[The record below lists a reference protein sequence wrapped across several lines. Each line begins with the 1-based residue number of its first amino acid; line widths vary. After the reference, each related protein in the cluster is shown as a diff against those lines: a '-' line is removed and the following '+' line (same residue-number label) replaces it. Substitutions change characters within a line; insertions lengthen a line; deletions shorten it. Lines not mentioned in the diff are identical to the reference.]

1 MKARKIK
8 ARVTKTGFMGSASR
22 VHKPRKGKGSFRRK
36 KGVDIFA
43 CFDTITDM
51 EEIQKQL
58 TMVLFMQTVAS
69 ARNVKADKKYMA
81 LAMDVA
87 RVIEGKDPKHSK
99 ELI

>member
-1 MKARKIK
+1 
-8 ARVTKTGFMGSASR
+8 
-22 VHKPRKGKGSFRRK
+22 
-36 KGVDIFA
+36 
-43 CFDTITDM
+43 M

-58 TMVLFMQTVAS
+58 TMILFMQTVAS

-81 LAMDVA
+81 LAMDIA